1 MWFNN
6 INVYQLHNNE
16 ALDSIALNDMLA
28 GDAAKPLG
36 SADASRYG
44 WTPPAGRASKVYLHE
59 SQGHRLI
66 SMLKQERIL
75 PGSVV
80 KEALEEK
87 VEEIE
92 TREGRKV
99 TRGEKTAFKEQITEE
114 LLPRAFVKSTKIDA
128 WWDIQRN
135 RIIINSA
142 SRTRCEELLDLLRQT
157 LGSLKVTPLST
168 QTLPIRAMTDWL
180 GDASTRPANL
190 ALRDKATLKA
200 KGDDGK
206 IAANQVDLDSDEI
219 QQLLESGRL
228 ATELAVT
235 INDNVSAVLTEN
247 LTLKS
252 LRYGDKLIEQADA
265 QDDGDDRIARL
276 ESDFFLMANAL
287 ADAIDSLTAM
297 LGGISERTEALP
309 AEQGTRPDDS
319 HPGEQLSGIRY
330 EENLL
335 PAAATLANE
344 YNVKREN
351 LTISKL
357 QRHFKIAYNRA
368 QRLQEYLISN
378 GHIPNSYGQHGA

>member
-44 WTPPAGRASKVYLHE
+44 WTPPAGRASQVYLHE

-157 LGSLKVTPLST
+157 LGTLKVTPLTT

-287 ADAIDSLTAM
+287 AEAIDSLAAM
-297 LGGISERTEALP
+297 LGGISVREIASET
-309 AEQGTRPDDS
+309 GTRPDDS
-319 HPGEQLSGIRY
+319 HPGEQVGGF
-330 EENLL
+330 EEEDS
-335 PAAATLANE
+335 E
-344 YNVKREN
+344 YPRAILIAQQREN
-351 LTISKL
+351 VTVTKL
-357 QRHFKIAYNRA
+357 QRGLTIGYNRA
-368 QRLQEYLISN
+368 QRLHEQLIRD
-378 GHIPNSYGQHGA
+378 GHIPNPYGQRGA

>member
-44 WTPPAGRASKVYLHE
+44 WTPPAGRASNVHLHE

-319 HPGEQLSGIRY
+319 HPGEQVGGFES
-330 EENLL
+330 EDPLL
-335 PAAATLANE
+335 
-344 YNVKREN
+344 NVAIEFIDQLNNFGKRI
-351 LTISKL
+351 TISDL
-357 QRHFKIAYNRA
+357 QRAYRIDHARA
-368 QRLQEYLISN
+368 ARLHEHLINN
-378 GHIPNSYGQHGA
+378 GHIAAENRA